1 MSIRKLQDARARI
14 TGEMRSIISA
24 PGADGNLTAEQE
36 TRFDALKVE
45 LETTETRIARQTTL
59 DDAERRMAG
68 QTITGSGDNNLD
80 RELRSFSLVRA
91 LAGQAGIQGVDA
103 GRERELSAEIAR
115 RAGRPFQGMAV
126 PMAIF
131 HQPVEQRGLMVGD
144 NTKGGYLVQTG
155 DGGQFID
162 ILRAKLGVRRLGAR
176 VLSGLV
182 GNLEIPRLDASASSG
197 WVGENQA
204 LTLSE
209 QSFGATSM
217 SPRHCGALTELS
229 RNMLQQPSQDV
240 EALVRSDFA
249 AILAAAVDIAAVNGS
264 GVGAEPAGILQTSG
278 IGSVVMGT
286 NGGALTADAVRDLI
300 GKVDDANADG
310 ESMAFLTNTKVKTS
324 ALKLK
329 DGDGNYMGLD
339 TVFAGYPAVFSNNV
353 PHTLTKGTAA
363 AVCSPLIFGNWS
375 DLLLGYWSE
384 LDILVNPFESTAYA
398 KGNVQ
403 IRAMLT
409 MDTAVRHAASFAA
422 ITDLTT
428 A

>member
-1 MSIRKLQDARARI
+1 MTIRELQDRRAKI
-14 TGEMRSIISA
+14 ATEMRAILSA
-24 PGADGNLTAEQE
+24 PATDGDLSPEQE
-36 TRFDALKVE
+36 TRFDTLKTE
-45 LETTETRIARQTTL
+45 LEGVEQRLARQATL
-59 DDAERRMAG
+59 DEAERRMQG
-68 QTITGSGDNNLD
+68 QTITGSGDRQLD
-80 RELRSFSLVRA
+80 AELRSFSLVRA
-91 LAGQAGIQGVDA
+91 LAAQAGIQGVDA

-126 PMAIF
+126 PMSVF

-144 NTKGGYLVQTG
+144 NTKGGYLVSTT
-155 DGGQFID
+155 DGGQYID
-162 ILRAKLGVRRLGAR
+162 ILRAKLAVRRLGAR

-204 LTLSE
+204 LTPSE

-217 SPRHCGALTELS
+217 TPRHCGAISELS
-229 RNMLQQPSQDV
+229 RNVLQQTSQDV
-240 EALVRSDFA
+240 EALVRADFA

-264 GVGAEPAGILQTSG
+264 GVGPEPTGILQTAG
-278 IGSVVMGT
+278 IGSVAMGD

-310 ESMAFLTNTKVKTS
+310 ESMAFLTNTKVKTA

-329 DGDGNYMGLD
+329 DAMGVYLGLEK
-339 TVFAGYPAVFSNNV
+339 VFPGAPVVFSNNV
-353 PHTLTKGTAA
+353 PHNLTKGTASG
-363 AVCSPLIFGNWS
+363 VCSPLIFGNWS

-384 LDILVNPFESTAYA
+384 LDVLVNPFESTAYA
-398 KGNVQ
+398 KGAVQ
-403 IRAMLT
+403 VRAMLT
-409 MDTAVRHAASFAA
+409 MDTAVRHPESFAA
-422 ITDLTT
+422 IRDITT